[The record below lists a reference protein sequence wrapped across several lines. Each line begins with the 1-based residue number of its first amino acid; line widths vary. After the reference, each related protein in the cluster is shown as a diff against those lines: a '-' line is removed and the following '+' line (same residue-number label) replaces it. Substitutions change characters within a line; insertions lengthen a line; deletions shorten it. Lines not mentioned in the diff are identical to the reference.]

1 VDATNIAVREINVI
15 FSTFDNANFQLS
27 SNSVQL
33 IDYNPS
39 TKISLS
45 NDVSLQVIGGVMSA
59 DMRGTPL
66 NLENM
71 ENAAK
76 GGDFESPTL
85 SFGLAQLPVGE
96 GSFNLEIDMIDGE
109 DGEQNDSERRVSAA
123 LVVNWISD
131 GNSATFSLPEQVV
144 NLTYAVGGGA
154 SFDVAMTNLDADII
168 SVTSG
173 GANYPDSL
181 NVKLLSLLS
190 KFDFVVPSS
199 LLGGGDFYLNIS
211 TDIPLT
217 NSVNE
222 RITELRV
229 WFSVASDNDGDG
241 VSDTAD
247 AFPLDASET
256 VDTDG
261 DGIGRYG

>member
-1 VDATNIAVREINVI
+1 
-15 FSTFDNANFQLS
+15 
-27 SNSVQL
+27 
-33 IDYNPS
+33 
-39 TKISLS
+39 
-45 NDVSLQVIGGVMSA
+45 
-59 DMRGTPL
+59 
-66 NLENM
+66 M

-131 GNSATFSLPEQVV
+131 GNSATFSLPEQIV

-199 LLGGGDFYLNIS
+199 LLGEGDFYLNIS

-222 RITELRV
+222 RVTELRV

-261 DGIGRYG
+261 DGIGNNADTDDDGDGVMDDADTFPLDSTRFTDTSGDGILVELSLFDNAAIDDA